1 MPLPALLLKPLD
13 DSYMSPPTFLML
25 AERAALR
32 VAEQFYWA
40 AGPVDVAAIVILA
53 FALLRSEGK
62 KGPLVAGLLFAL
74 GGLSF
79 WVWVNFFLHVG

>member
-1 MPLPALLLKPLD
+1 MPFPALLLKPLD
-13 DSYMSPPTFLML
+13 NYYRSPPTFLML
-25 AERAALR
+25 AGRVALR
-32 VAEQFYWA
+32 VAEPFYWA

-62 KGPLVAGLLFAL
+62 KRPLVAGLLFAL

-79 WVWVNFFLHVG
+79 WMWANFFLDAG